1 MRKIT
6 FTIPGMP
13 GLIITATEQGDGTI
27 LFELLLA
34 GPTNA
39 DIRGLFFD
47 INDQSLLDNLQID
60 GVDVTND
67 DFDDVSNLGD
77 GNNMSGKG
85 GAPYDVGMSFG
96 GAGDDG
102 ITSTSFVLSSIDGTD
117 LTLDLIA
124 NVRFGARLTA
134 IGDKGKGSD
143 KLTFVAPAAPDAIDD
158 DVDAVEDTP
167 ISFDVVANDTDA
179 DGDLLEIMSAT
190 DPAHGTVAIVNNE
203 ILYTPDL
210 NFGGGSDT
218 FDYTITDNNGG
229 MDTAT
234 VTVFVE
240 AVADAPTL
248 NVETSAGDDVNEIV
262 LTITSALVD
271 TDGSESL
278 EIKIDTDMLPSGA
291 TLSRTTIS
299 NPGAV
304 EVVLLTLP
312 PDADADFD
320 LVVRAISTEA
330 SNNDMA
336 ETNQTLEIDLQVNA
350 NDSTIGFQA
359 VEQSMWSSGAA
370 FQFIDDTFLGIDTG
384 SSGGFGSPLSGS
396 WSFDIKAGL
405 QSHFELNGGLIDAT
419 VPFDVSF
426 DTAFNVTTDV
436 LVIDTSAS
444 LDMGSLG
451 SFLTDGP
458 NAEYLLDFIFD
469 FAYDV
474 VMGIDV
480 FGFDATLFNVDDSFD
495 NTLNLIDYDSETDP
509 PFEFALG
516 NAGTL
521 SIQFPE
527 LDVAG
532 GQDSLGMY
540 SGDGESNNFLAL
552 SVDIDQM
559 LANIFLGGVNPF
571 GFNFSTPDVLGVG
584 ASAFLDII
592 DLDLI
597 GGLNFLQDFA
607 LAAGSLTGTMM
618 FEDGSTQAFSMSDTF
633 EFTNASNMDTDG
645 DGMIEFDVVLDQVGA
660 MLSNETDIGFNV
672 GFDFDILEAGYEV
685 HAPILG
691 STGDTIGPLFHA
703 DGSVGLFAINVF
715 DETFEID
722 FETEDVS
729 FFA

>member
-6 FTIPGMP
+6 FTILGMP
-13 GLIITATEQGDGTI
+13 GLTITATEQGDGTI

-34 GPTNA
+34 GPTSA

-47 INDQSLLDNLQID
+47 IDDPSLIDNLQID

-67 DFDDVSNLGD
+67 GFGDVSDLGH
-77 GNNMSGKG
+77 GNNMKGKG
-85 GAPYDVGMSFG
+85 GGPYDVGMSFG
-96 GAGDDG
+96 GPEDDD

-124 NVRFGARLTA
+124 NVSFGARLTA
-134 IGDKGKGSD
+134 IGDKAKGSD

-210 NFGGGSDT
+210 NFGGASDT
-218 FDYTITDNNGG
+218 FDYTITDNDGG

-234 VTVFVE
+234 VRVFVE

-278 EIKIDTDMLPSGA
+278 EIRIDTDMLPPGA

-312 PDADADFD
+312 LGADADFD

-336 ETNQTLEIDLQVNA
+336 ETNQTIDIDFQVND
-350 NDSTIGFQA
+350 NDFTLGFQA
-359 VEQSMWSSGAA
+359 VDQSMWSSGDA
-370 FQFIDDTFLGIDTG
+370 FQFTNDTFLGVDTG

-396 WSFDIKAGL
+396 WSFDIRAGL

-426 DTAFNVTTDV
+426 DTFFNVTTDV

-474 VMGIDV
+474 SLGIDV
-480 FGFDATLFNVDDSFD
+480 LVFDINLFNVDGSFN

-509 PFEFALG
+509 PVEFALG

-527 LDVAG
+527 LDVTG
-532 GQDSLGMY
+532 VQDSLGMY
-540 SGDGESNNFLAL
+540 SGDGASNNFLQL
-552 SVDIDQM
+552 GIDVDQA

-571 GFNFSTPDVLGVG
+571 GFGFSIPDVLSVG
-584 ASAFLDII
+584 GSAFLDII
-592 DLDLI
+592 DFDVF

-607 LAAGSLTGTMM
+607 LAAGSLTGTMI
-618 FEDGSTQAFSMSDTF
+618 FEDGTEQAFSMSDTF
-633 EFTNASNMDTDG
+633 EFADASDMDVDG

-660 MLSNETDIGFNV
+660 MLTNETDVGFNV
-672 GFDFDILEAGYEV
+672 GFDFDILEAGYEFHTLV
-685 HAPILG
+685 S
-691 STGDTIGPLFHA
+691 STSDSIGPLFHA
-703 DGSVGLFAINVF
+703 DGSVGLLAINVF
-715 DETFEID
+715 DATFELD